1 MKGDLLFVFSSI
13 SKKSIVERMPI
24 VGILFF
30 FLNESPFVQVDGRE
44 KSIGIVKRMMNARK
58 V

>member
-1 MKGDLLFVFSSI
+1 MS
-13 SKKSIVERMPI
+13 I

-30 FLNESPFVQVDGRE
+30 FLNESPFVQVDGGE
-44 KSIGIVKRMMNARK
+44 KSIGIVKRMMNTRK